1 MFERRTRQNT
11 DAPHTNSLTV
21 RRESGRLHY
30 VRDCSAARTPA
41 AVAGRLAGQPVV
53 MSRWTCSTC
62 CWGDRGRA
70 ERWLRCPRP
79 RWCESSATTRRRF
92 SMSRIAELHFLL
104 HVPMESAATELVRTR
119 RSSIQVH
126 AGPDLNRPKRMRTA
140 NMTCISDRQASHWTT
155 PGDTVYHG
163 SAQSAGAAEHTD

>member
-1 MFERRTRQNT
+1 MAHDRTQMHPIQTRWDGASGVGT
-11 DAPHTNSLTV
+11 APLRPRLLGSTNSSCRCCSACWTT
-21 RRESGRLHY
+21 GRL
-30 VRDCSAARTPA
+30 T
-41 AVAGRLAGQPVV
+41 
-53 MSRWTCSTC
+53 MSRWTCFTC

-140 NMTCISDRQASHWTT
+140 NMTCISDRQASHRTT

-163 SAQSAGAAEHTD
+163 SAQSAGSAEHTD